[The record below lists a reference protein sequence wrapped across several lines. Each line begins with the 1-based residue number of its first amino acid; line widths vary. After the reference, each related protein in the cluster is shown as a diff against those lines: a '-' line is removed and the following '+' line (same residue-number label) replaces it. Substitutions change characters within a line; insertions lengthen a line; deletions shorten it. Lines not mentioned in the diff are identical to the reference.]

1 MFYFISLVTSVKD
14 YIEIAHKLVESDV
27 TNFSTYN
34 DLGALFSYLLF
45 SFKQIFTASNLWNL
59 PIIIPDVASALI
71 SEVSI
76 LDTNWQNQIDLQL
89 FSERSPFAAREIGN
103 NIFREGVEK
112 FSLGF
117 INSFFIWLPTSVS
130 HVILLRRFAIQGI
143 EAGYLAGMGII
154 AGNILWISSILLSAG
169 VRVQLGNPPPEGA
182 RTLLIK
188 RGSRSLIAAKIR
200 TVDPLESTSTMLQP
214 WIVGEHSYAHIG
226 LKCENLRKV
235 KGKNRRQRGLRL
247 IS

>member
-117 INSFFIWLPTSVS
+117 
-130 HVILLRRFAIQGI
+130 
-143 EAGYLAGMGII
+143 
-154 AGNILWISSILLSAG
+154 
-169 VRVQLGNPPPEGA
+169 
-182 RTLLIK
+182 
-188 RGSRSLIAAKIR
+188 SL
-200 TVDPLESTSTMLQP
+200 Q
-214 WIVGEHSYAHIG
+214 
-226 LKCENLRKV
+226 
-235 KGKNRRQRGLRL
+235 
-247 IS
+247 

>member
-117 INSFFIWLPTSVS
+117 INSFHSSADLVTNFCTAVEKQ
-130 HVILLRRFAIQGI
+130 RRKETNFA
-143 EAGYLAGMGII
+143 
-154 AGNILWISSILLSAG
+154 LSGPA
-169 VRVQLGNPPPEGA
+169 
-182 RTLLIK
+182 
-188 RGSRSLIAAKIR
+188 
-200 TVDPLESTSTMLQP
+200 M
-214 WIVGEHSYAHIG
+214 
-226 LKCENLRKV
+226 
-235 KGKNRRQRGLRL
+235 
-247 IS
+247 